1 MCKCDVRNND
11 EMKTKKKWSF
21 RAESGGAL
29 NWPAIMLLENEDY
42 VSIDMKLIRNKE
54 NNRITFNS
62 NIWTH
67 HLKECSS
74 IRQHQKRTRKQKRLE
89 TKSNRTSSSPHH
101 WEMKFDSTVDSNY
114 EKQNFNGSVWQT
126 YTDHPI
132 LCEDSNLHCNRISEE
147 NIPCTMKH
155 RFNRNGTWAW
165 ILVQDFF
172 SNRKS

>member
-1 MCKCDVRNND
+1 
-11 EMKTKKKWSF
+11 MKFRQDWNETRKRAKILISTSNYEENLLSCWVMMWETMMKWKHRKKWSF
-21 RAESGGAL
+21 RTQSGGAL

-101 WEMKFDSTVDSNY
+101 WEMMSGSTADSSCR
-114 EKQNFNGSVWQT
+114 KQNFNGSVWQT

-132 LCEDSNLHCNRISEE
+132 
-147 NIPCTMKH
+147 
-155 RFNRNGTWAW
+155 
-165 ILVQDFF
+165 
-172 SNRKS
+172 